1 MYITYQ
7 KCSPKSESVNAP
19 LDSKKFQKFN
29 VVKYLVPV
37 LPCLQKSSVYSY
49 KIMEQLLRNISVII
63 CQVAYT

>member
-7 KCSPKSESVNAP
+7 KGSPKSKPMYAP
-19 LDSKKFQKFN
+19 VDSKKLQKFN